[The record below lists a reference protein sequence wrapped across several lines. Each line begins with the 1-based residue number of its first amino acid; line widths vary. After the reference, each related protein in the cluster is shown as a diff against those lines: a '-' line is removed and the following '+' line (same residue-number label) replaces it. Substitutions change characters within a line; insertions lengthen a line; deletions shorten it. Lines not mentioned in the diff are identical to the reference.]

1 VKYAFIRNQRDA
13 YDVSKMCA
21 VLEVS
26 SSGYYDWVDRPESE
40 RSQDNRRLVSQIRCH
55 HQSSRQIYGLPRIH
69 LDLVESGERVGVNRV
84 ARLMRQASIQ
94 SRVAKKLLSPQDRS
108 TVWSQH
114 RTG

>member
-1 VKYAFIRNQRDA
+1 VKYAFIGNQRDA
-13 YDVSKMCA
+13 HDLSKMCA

-55 HQSSRQIYGLPRIH
+55 HQSSRQIYGSPRIH